1 MRKHF
6 LILMLLTLLPLAGWA
21 ADFATEAK
29 VTVDDIYFGLKLDVS
44 NDVLLKVNTNE
55 ITAIKLDADASGNPI
70 YYTSEAC
77 DTKAP
82 NASGAITPVPGTY
95 YVKVLPT
102 TSANSNWAAGKVI
115 VKAMPLTVV
124 VADASKVF
132 NNKGAEDTA
141 EQLGAITGITR
152 LNEDGEAV
160 SITGTALTALKNQ
173 MTVTRKDGKDVK
185 DYAYEVAFAADN
197 NNYEVGTVSGKFSIT
212 VATFPT
218 TRGITGSTYSV
229 VVSENEKVYNGE
241 NQSAKLTIRDNAL
254 GYTLV
259 ATDYTIKYDGNAT
272 AKNYKEGG
280 YVISFTTKGNYAG
293 STITLNETND
303 KKLVIAKQPLK
314 IYVNGVSKVY
324 DGTTTIPATTFG
336 YSGLVGAD
344 QGLEAPFGDIYE
356 VKYVTENANN
366 KNVNENGYQLQPVRI
381 EGSEPEGNFNNYEI
395 ELRKTGLLTVTKR
408 PLKITANNASKTF
421 GAADPTFTFS
431 LQALDNE
438 KQEGIIAADLAN
450 VNAAY
455 KVVRTNTV
463 ESVGKQ
469 TGVLMPTQ
477 KTDTEISSNAN
488 VRTAVKNTI
497 AQYEI
502 TPVAGDFEITGATL
516 TVYPEAQFITYGD
529 EYDLA
534 NVNIVAV
541 NSGGKKVTLTSTN
554 AVKFK
559 GDDQHPTDRGIY
571 TLIVDG
577 DVTADGY
584 TVIEKLESQ
593 FTIKPKA
600 LTVEPLTQT
609 LHVGD
614 AKDALAQYN
623 TDDSKVKFT
632 GLVEGDKIKYELDF
646 NTTDSTPI
654 DGRIPTFGI
663 NAEGENAVND
673 YNALLPGAVAAG
685 QETGETYTA
694 EEAAEYNAALDGA
707 VAEGE
712 EVPEDFE
719 EKVGEAAAGET
730 LTADEAAAYNAEL
743 DGAVSEGNV
752 KKYTAATAAAYNEAL
767 GVESVAEGD
776 DKKYTAEEA
785 VEYNAALDGAV
796 AEGEEVPGDYEE
808 KVGEPAEDE
817 TLTADEAIL
826 YNAELVGAV
835 SEGDVKKYTAGEAAD
850 YNAELEGAV
859 AEGAAVPEDYATK
872 VGEEADG
879 DVLTAA
885 EAAAYNAEL
894 EGAVAAGNA
903 KKYTADE
910 AAAKNTETGAVVA
923 GDPLRYT
930 AATAAEKN
938 ATLEGAI
945 TDASD
950 LQGINKGI
958 DEEGKLL
965 VAATYAKGIKI
976 ITDFDATDAD
986 DMADFDNNNY
996 VIDWNATAELTVVEA
1011 TTFVLDDTD
1020 ADLAAKIEAANGA
1033 VNVTFTFSSRTLKA
1047 GQWNTLV
1054 LPFATTVPEI
1064 SQKLGYAVVDVL
1076 NEDNTNESNV
1086 SLVLA
1091 FGDLPANKPFLV
1103 QPAEDKNL
1111 NTVTFANKTVE
1122 YSAEPV
1128 AEDAA
1133 NHSLIG
1139 VYTMGKKV
1147 SSADKTEYY
1156 YNVTKKQFVN
1166 GGANGTAINPMR
1178 AYLKDNSSVGVRTFT
1193 IEEPNGQTTVITNV
1207 NTEAEFNTNEVYD
1220 IRGMKMQG
1228 VPTEKG
1234 IYIINGKKVVIK

>member
-55 ITAIKLDADASGNPI
+55 ITAIELDADASGNPI

-102 TSANSNWAAGKVI
+102 TSANSNWASGKVI

-132 NNKGAEDTA
+132 NNKGAEDAGET
-141 EQLGAITGITR
+141 LGAITGITR
-152 LNEDGEAV
+152 LNEAGEAV
-160 SITGTALTALKNQ
+160 DITGTDLTALKNQ

-197 NNYEVGTVSGKFSIT
+197 NNYEVGTVSGTFSIT

-218 TRGITGSTYSV
+218 TRGISGSTYSV

-241 NQSAKLTIRDNAL
+241 NQSAKLTIKDNAL

-272 AKNYKEGG
+272 AKNFKEGG
-280 YVISFTTKGNYAG
+280 YVISFTTKGNYAE

-366 KNVNENGYQLQPVRI
+366 KNVNENGYQLMPVKI
-381 EGSEPEGNFNNYEI
+381 AEAGPETNFNNYEI

-477 KTDTEISSNAN
+477 KGDTEISSNAN
-488 VRTAVKNTI
+488 TRAAIKNTI

-534 NVNIVAV
+534 NVKIVAV

-663 NAEGENAVND
+663 DAQGENAVND
-673 YNALLPGAVAAG
+673 YNSLLPGAVAAG
-685 QETGETYTA
+685 QETGETYSA
-694 EEAAEYNAALDGA
+694 EEAI
-707 VAEGE
+707 
-712 EVPEDFE
+712 
-719 EKVGEAAAGET
+719 
-730 LTADEAAAYNAEL
+730 AYNAEL
-743 DGAVSEGNV
+743 TGAVNEGEE
-752 KKYTAATAAAYNEAL
+752 TP
-767 GVESVAEGD
+767 GDFEG
-776 DKKYTAEEA
+776 KVGQA
-785 VEYNAALDGAV
+785 
-796 AEGEEVPGDYEE
+796 AEGE
-808 KVGEPAEDE
+808 
-817 TLTADEAIL
+817 TLSAAEAIL
-826 YNAELVGAV
+826 YNAELTDAV
-835 SEGDVKKYTAGEAAD
+835 SEGDS
-850 YNAELEGAV
+850 
-859 AEGAAVPEDYATK
+859 
-872 VGEEADG
+872 
-879 DVLTAA
+879 
-885 EAAAYNAEL
+885 
-894 EGAVAAGNA
+894 

-910 AAAKNTETGAVVA
+910 AAAKNTETGAVVE

-930 AATAAEKN
+930 AETAAEKN

-945 TDASD
+945 TDPSD

-996 VIDWNATAELTVVEA
+996 VIDWTATAALTVVEA
-1011 TTFVLDDTD
+1011 TTFVLDDSD
-1020 ADLAAKIEAANGA
+1020 ADLAAKIEAANGTE
-1033 VNVTFTFSSRTLKA
+1033 NVTFTFSSRTLKA

-1091 FGDLPANKPFLV
+1091 FGALPANKPFLV

-1166 GGANGTAINPMR
+1166 GGANGTPINPMR

>member
-55 ITAIKLDADASGNPI
+55 ITAIELDADASGNPI

-102 TSANSNWAAGKVI
+102 TSANSNWASGKVI

-132 NNKGAEDTA
+132 NNKGAEDAGET
-141 EQLGAITGITR
+141 LGAITGITR
-152 LNEDGEAV
+152 LNEAGEAV
-160 SITGTALTALKNQ
+160 DITGTDLTALKNQ

-197 NNYEVGTVSGKFSIT
+197 NNYEVGTVSGTFSIT

-218 TRGITGSTYSV
+218 TRGISGSTYSV

-241 NQSAKLTIRDNAL
+241 NQSAKLTIKDNAL

-272 AKNYKEGG
+272 AKNFKEGG
-280 YVISFTTKGNYAG
+280 YVISFTTKGNYAE

-366 KNVNENGYQLQPVRI
+366 KNVNENGYQLMPVKI
-381 EGSEPEGNFNNYEI
+381 AEAGPETNFNNYEI

-477 KTDTEISSNAN
+477 KGDTEISSNAN
-488 VRTAVKNTI
+488 TRAAIKNTI

-534 NVNIVAV
+534 NVKIVAV

-663 NAEGENAVND
+663 DAQGENAVND
-673 YNALLPGAVAAG
+673 YNSLLPGAVAAG
-685 QETGETYTA
+685 QETGETYSA
-694 EEAAEYNAALDGA
+694 EEAI
-707 VAEGE
+707 
-712 EVPEDFE
+712 
-719 EKVGEAAAGET
+719 
-730 LTADEAAAYNAEL
+730 AYNAEL
-743 DGAVSEGNV
+743 TGAVNEGEE
-752 KKYTAATAAAYNEAL
+752 TP
-767 GVESVAEGD
+767 GDFEG
-776 DKKYTAEEA
+776 KVGQA
-785 VEYNAALDGAV
+785 
-796 AEGEEVPGDYEE
+796 AEGE
-808 KVGEPAEDE
+808 
-817 TLTADEAIL
+817 TLSAAEAIL
-826 YNAELVGAV
+826 YNAHLEGAV
-835 SEGDVKKYTAGEAAD
+835 EEGETKKYTADEAA
-850 YNAELEGAV
+850 V
-859 AEGAAVPEDYATK
+859 
-872 VGEEADG
+872 
-879 DVLTAA
+879 
-885 EAAAYNAEL
+885 YNAEL
-894 EGAVAAGNA
+894 EGAVAAGEAVPADYATKVGAEAEGETLSAAEAILYNA
-903 KKYTADE
+903 ELTDAVSEGDSKKYTADE
-910 AAAKNTETGAVVA
+910 AAAKNTETGAVVE

-930 AATAAEKN
+930 AETAAEKN

-945 TDASD
+945 TDPSD

-996 VIDWNATAELTVVEA
+996 VIDWTATAALTVVEA
-1011 TTFVLDDTD
+1011 TTFVLDDSD
-1020 ADLAAKIEAANGA
+1020 ADLAAKIEAANGTE
-1033 VNVTFTFSSRTLKA
+1033 NVTFTFSSRTLKA

-1091 FGDLPANKPFLV
+1091 FGALPANKPFLV

-1166 GGANGTAINPMR
+1166 GGANGTPINPMR

>member
-102 TSANSNWAAGKVI
+102 TSANSNWAFGKVI
-115 VKAMPLTVV
+115 VKAMPLTVA
-124 VADASKVF
+124 VADREKVF
-132 NNKGAEDTA
+132 NNKGAEDAA
-141 EQLGAITGITR
+141 EVLGAITGITR
-152 LNEDGEAV
+152 LNEAGEAV
-160 SITGTALTALKNQ
+160 AIEGNALTALKNQ

-197 NNYEVGTVSGKFSIT
+197 NNYEVGTVTGKFSIT

-218 TRGITGSTYSV
+218 IRGISGSTYSV
-229 VVSENEKVYNGE
+229 VVSENEKVYNGD
-241 NQSAKLTIRDNAL
+241 NQSAKLTIKDNAL

-272 AKNYKEGG
+272 AKDFKQGG
-280 YVISFTTKGNYAG
+280 YFISFTTKGNYAE

-324 DGTTTIPATTFG
+324 NGTTNIPATTFG
-336 YSGLVGAD
+336 YSGLVGDD

-356 VKYVTENANN
+356 VKYVTVSDDN
-366 KNVNENGYQLQPVRI
+366 KFVNENGYQLQPVLKTGVE
-381 EGSEPEGNFNNYEI
+381 EGEGNFNNYEI

-431 LQALDNE
+431 LQARDDE
-438 KQEGIIAADLAN
+438 KQEGIIATDLAN

-477 KTDTEISSNAN
+477 KGDTEISSNAN
-488 VRTAVKNTI
+488 TRAAIKNTI

-502 TPVAGDFEITGATL
+502 APVPGDFEITGATL

-529 EYDLA
+529 EYDLK
-534 NVNIVAV
+534 NVKIVAV

-646 NTTDSTPI
+646 NTTDSTPLE
-654 DGRIPTFGI
+654 GRIPTFGI
-663 NAEGENAVND
+663 DAQDENAVND
-673 YNALLPGAVAAG
+673 YNSLLPGAVAAG
-685 QETGETYTA
+685 QETGATYTA
-694 EEAAEYNAALDGA
+694 EEAAAYNADLDDA
-707 VAEGE
+707 VAAGNP
-712 EVPEDFE
+712 VPEDYAT
-719 EKVGEAAAGET
+719 KVGQEAAGET
-730 LTADEAAAYNAEL
+730 LTDAEAAAYNAEL
-743 DGAVSEGNV
+743 DGAVSEGDV
-752 KKYTAATAAAYNEAL
+752 KKYTAAEAAAYNDAL

-776 DKKYTAEEA
+776 DKKYTADEA
-785 VEYNAALDGAV
+785 AAYNADLDDAV
-796 AEGEEVPGDYEE
+796 AVGD
-808 KVGEPAEDE
+808 P
-817 TLTADEAIL
+817 
-826 YNAELVGAV
+826 
-835 SEGDVKKYTAGEAAD
+835 
-850 YNAELEGAV
+850 
-859 AEGAAVPEDYATK
+859 VPEDYATK
-872 VGEEADG
+872 VGQAAAGET
-879 DVLTAA
+879 LTDA

-894 EGAVAAGNA
+894 DGAVSEVDV
-903 KKYTADE
+903 KKYTAEE
-910 AAAKNTETGAVVA
+910 ADAKNTETGAVVE
-923 GDPLRYT
+923 GNPLRYT
-930 AATAAEKN
+930 AETAAEKN

-945 TDASD
+945 TDASA

-965 VAATYAKGIKI
+965 VAATYANGIKI
-976 ITDFDATDAD
+976 DTDFDATDPD

-996 VIDWNATAELTVVEA
+996 VIDWTATAALTVVEA
-1011 TTFVLDDTD
+1011 TTFVLDDSD
-1020 ADLAAKIEAANGA
+1020 ADLAAKIEAADGTE
-1033 VNVTFTFSSRTLKA
+1033 NVKFTFSSRTLKA

-1054 LPFATTVPEI
+1054 LPFATTVREI
-1064 SQKLGYAVVDVL
+1064 SEKLGYAVVDVL
-1076 NEDNTNESNV
+1076 NEANTNESNV

-1166 GGANGTAINPMR
+1166 GGAKGTAIDPMR
-1178 AYLKDNSSVGVRTFT
+1178 AYLKDNSTVGVREFS
-1193 IEEPNGQTTVITNV
+1193 IQEPNGQTTVITNI
-1207 NTEAEFNTNEVYD
+1207 NAETDVMNNEVYSVN
-1220 IRGMKMQG
+1220 GMKMKS

-1234 IYIINGKKVVIK
+1234 VYIINGKKVVIK